1 MRSHSTAKFETTSRK
16 QTLKLLALTL
26 LTLSTAAG
34 MNNAAF
40 ADSAPAV
47 PEGVFVEEDVDLT
60 QPHVDAPSRSR
71 SATSCNVLYSAI
83 TPLGFSFSG
92 EFRWLACSYWGYKKK
107 KKKNYQWYVSPQSSS
122 MACAQG
128 MGFRSGAPYWASLGC
143 GESGAKALDWGM
155 VIAYPKIK
163 VMSLSGLIVPIYW
176 N

>member
-1 MRSHSTAKFETTSRK
+1 MKRQSVAG
-16 QTLKLLALTL
+16 LKKASVTMAFKVLALTAAAL
-26 LTLSTAAG
+26 FMTAG
-34 MNNAAF
+34 QNSAAF
-40 ADSAPAV
+40 ADNV
-47 PEGVFVEEDVDLT
+47 PVLPDGVFVEEGVDLN

-71 SATSCNVLYSAI
+71 SATSCNVLYSAA

-92 EFRWLACSYWGYKKK
+92 EYRWIACSYWGYNSTA
-107 KKKNYQWYVSPQSSS
+107 KKNYQWYVSPQSSS